1 LTQHG
6 AGALTSSKYF
16 GKSGLDAL
24 SAILHHADSYGLKW
38 VFVRDPYY
46 EPLLVFGGW
55 RKVDD
60 LQDKTITVWS
70 KEDVSPALAV
80 NAPQIPPRW
89 QGLMWGILPIGSS
102 ILAMLL
108 VLIPDRRRPRRR
120 DVEPSAADEN
130 LVLER
135 LAS

>member
-1 LTQHG
+1 
-6 AGALTSSKYF
+6 
-16 GKSGLDAL
+16 
-24 SAILHHADSYGLKW
+24 

-60 LQDKTITVWS
+60 LEDKTITVWS

-89 QGLMWGILPIGSS
+89 QGLMWGTLPIGSS
-102 ILAMLL
+102 ILAMVL
-108 VLIPDRRRPRRR
+108 VLIPEGRRHRRRV
-120 DVEPSAADEN
+120 VEPSAADEN